1 MSALKTEFII
11 IGKVFHMK
19 YRAICENH
27 LYSKAYKKG
36 KKAVMPTV
44 AVYVL
49 PDYKKH
55 ALMKANPMKK
65 YINRIGLTVGKK
77 IGGAVERNRAK
88 RIIRQAYKNIDTV
101 NPVKCGKLIVIVARE
116 QIAGKKTKDVERELY
131 RALKKLELI

>member
-1 MSALKTEFII
+1 
-11 IGKVFHMK
+11 MK

-36 KKAVMPTV
+36 KKAIAPTI

-49 PDYKKH
+49 PDFKRN
-55 ALMKANPMKK
+55 ALRKANPEKK

-88 RIIRQAYKNIDTV
+88 RIIRHAYKNIDTAHH
-101 NPVKCGKLIVIVARE
+101 VKCGNLIVLVARE
-116 QIAGKKTKDVERELY
+116 AIAEKKTPDVERELTH
-131 RALKKLELI
+131 ALKRLELI

>member
-1 MSALKTEFII
+1 
-11 IGKVFHMK
+11 MK

-36 KKAVMPTV
+36 KKAVGYTL

-49 PDYKKH
+49 PDYRKH
-55 ALMKANPMKK
+55 ALMKANPEKK

-88 RIIRQAYKNIDTV
+88 RLIRHAYKHIDTAT
-101 NPVKCGKLIVIVARE
+101 PVKTGNLIVLVARE
-116 QIAGKKTKDVERELY
+116 AINGKKTQEVEREL
-131 RALKKLELI
+131 RRLLRKLELI

>member
-1 MSALKTEFII
+1 
-11 IGKVFHMK
+11 MK

-36 KKAVMPTV
+36 KKAVLPTI

-55 ALMKANPMKK
+55 VLMKANPEKK
-65 YINRIGLTVGKK
+65 FINRVGLTVGKK

-88 RIIRQAYKNIDTV
+88 RIIRHAYKHIDTTYG
-101 NPVKCGKLIVIVARE
+101 VKCGNLIVIVARE
-116 QIAGKKTKDVERELY
+116 AIAGKKTSDVEKEMT

>member
-1 MSALKTEFII
+1 
-11 IGKVFHMK
+11 MK

-36 KKAVMPTV
+36 KKAVLPTI

-49 PDYKKH
+49 PDFRKH
-55 ALMKANPMKK
+55 VLMKANPEKK

-77 IGGAVERNRAK
+77 IGGAVQRNRAK
-88 RIIRQAYKNIDTV
+88 RIIRHAYKNIDTTYK
-101 NPVKCGKLIVIVARE
+101 VKTGNLIVLVARE
-116 QIAGKKTKDVERELY
+116 AIANKKTTDVERELL

>member
-1 MSALKTEFII
+1 
-11 IGKVFHMK
+11 MK

-36 KKAVMPTV
+36 KKAVAPTI

-55 ALMKANPMKK
+55 VLMKANPEKK
-65 YINRIGLTVGKK
+65 YLNRIGLTVGKK

-88 RIIRQAYKNIDTV
+88 RIIRHAYRNIDTAYG
-101 NPVKCGKLIVIVARE
+101 VKTGNLIVIVARE
-116 QIAGKKTKDVERELY
+116 AISGKKTNDVERELT

>member
-1 MSALKTEFII
+1 
-11 IGKVFHMK
+11 MK

-36 KKAVMPTV
+36 KKAVTPTI

-55 ALMKANPMKK
+55 ALMKANPEKK
-65 YINRIGLTVGKK
+65 YINRVGLTVGKK

-88 RIIRQAYKNIDTV
+88 RIIRHAYKSIDTAHH
-101 NPVKCGKLIVIVARE
+101 VKCGHLIVIVARE
-116 QIAGKKTKDVERELY
+116 AIAGRKTQDVEREML

>member
-1 MSALKTEFII
+1 
-11 IGKVFHMK
+11 MK

-36 KKAVMPTV
+36 KKAIMPTV

-49 PDYKKH
+49 PDYRKR
-55 ALMKANPMKK
+55 ALMKANPEKK

-77 IGGAVERNRAK
+77 IGGAVLRNRAK
-88 RIIRQAYKNIDTV
+88 RIIRHAYRNIDTET
-101 NPVKCGKLIVIVARE
+101 PVHTGNLIVLVARE
-116 QIAGKKTKDVERELY
+116 AISGKKTGDVERDLR